1 MRILHIT
8 NEFSKKNYS
17 IASLIIH
24 ISKLFKKNHDQ
35 NVNIVTSK
43 IDKNLFSEKNIELVN
58 FSSWINFF
66 AKSEET
72 KRKIKNN
79 DVVHIHGIWAPI
91 QLFSIIYCNNINKT
105 FIIHPHGMLLK
116 EALSSAGR
124 IKLSFKILTLIFLKF
139 FLRKNVFF
147 ISITRQ
153 ESQAIKKF
161 FPSAVLKEIP
171 NPIPFEIFDSE
182 IKNKL
187 KQIIYFGRI
196 HPHKNL
202 ELLIQ
207 GFINAKLDKEWKLKI
222 YGIRDDEKYFDKLQK
237 IIKNYDNINIY
248 EPVFGQER
256 QNIMS
261 SSWANILVSKS
272 EVLSLS
278 ILESSYFGLPSITN
292 KNIELNEFKECVVLT
307 SLNINELTNK
317 IQDISRW
324 SLEDRI
330 EKEKKIKSI
339 SRAKILNLETPNW
352 DSLVEKGLSPDSYV
366 FNQCSETVNGVNNEI
381 PVYMGIGVD
390 APSYNSVQAKCTP
403 EIVYESVINSFN
415 AGASGVIYSPNYNFM
430 KFSNLDGS
438 VKALKELDI

>member
-1 MRILHIT
+1 
-8 NEFSKKNYS
+8 
-17 IASLIIH
+17 
-24 ISKLFKKNHDQ
+24 
-35 NVNIVTSK
+35 
-43 IDKNLFSEKNIELVN
+43 
-58 FSSWINFF
+58 
-66 AKSEET
+66 
-72 KRKIKNN
+72 
-79 DVVHIHGIWAPI
+79 
-91 QLFSIIYCNNINKT
+91 
-105 FIIHPHGMLLK
+105 MLLK
-116 EALSSAGR
+116 EALSSAGK
-124 IKLSFKILTLIFLKF
+124 IKFFFKVLTLTLLKL

-147 ISITRQ
+147 ISITGQ

-161 FPSAVLKEIP
+161 FPSAILKEIP
-171 NPIPFEIFDSE
+171 NPIPFEIFDANV
-182 IKNKL
+182 KNKL

-207 GFINAKLDKEWKLKI
+207 GFINAKLDKGWKLKI

-248 EPVFGQER
+248 EPVFCQER

-324 SLEDRI
+324 SFEDRL
-330 EKEKKIKSI
+330 EREKKIKSI
-339 SRAKILNLETPNW
+339 ARAKISNLTT
-352 DSLVEKGLSPDSYV
+352 SQSYLSFY
-366 FNQCSETVNGVNNEI
+366 NEI
-381 PVYMGIGVD
+381 ADYVD
-390 APSYNSVQAKCTP
+390 TKVKK
-403 EIVYESVINSFN
+403 VYEKIKSFSNFLKSQNFNFLLISSVYTFNLMFCSLFVVLLVLFGKYNLAAEMGLVTSFWLSITQIFSSNMRSIITSENNIKLSKETLYYRFIFSILLLLLFYYLVLTKFSFIDPKLTLSISTLILFQWIFEMIVLKFELSRYKSFTEVFMRFRYVVNSFLFF
-415 AGASGVIYSPNYNFM
+415 ILF
-430 KFSNLDGS
+430 KDIKIFSI
-438 VKALKELDI
+438 ELISWL